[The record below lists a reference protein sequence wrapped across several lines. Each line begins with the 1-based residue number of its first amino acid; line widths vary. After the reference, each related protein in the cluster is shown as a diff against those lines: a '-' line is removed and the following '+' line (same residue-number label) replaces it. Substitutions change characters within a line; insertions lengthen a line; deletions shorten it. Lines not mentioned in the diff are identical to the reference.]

1 MKKVRC
7 DRYQIGSFVFEIN
20 HTGEILFP
28 KSFLRFQEKDALP
41 VQQSYELVLTDRI
54 PQMSGEV
61 IARRDD
67 IKVLSDGGRERRV
80 FRFLGA
86 PMAYGCYEEVDE
98 KHCRCML
105 QRDFL
110 QYSQVDT
117 VFCSLFALER
127 HLLAQNGCVLHCA
140 ALHVGGEAILFSGP
154 SGIGKSTH
162 ASLWTEHVSGSWVL
176 NGDRALLQKRD
187 GRWHVFGWP
196 VSGSSDICI
205 NEAYPLRAVVFLR
218 QEPENSGEQC
228 KGASAVKALVSQMT
242 VNHWNLQAVT
252 HIWELA
258 EALAEDVPVYR
269 YGCNTKPD
277 AVYKLQKL
285 LEGEDA

>member
-1 MKKVRC
+1 MKKIRC
-7 DRYQIGSFVFEIN
+7 DRYQIGSFVFEII
-20 HTGEILFP
+20 HTREIPFP
-28 KSFLRFQEKDALP
+28 KSFLRFQRRDTPP
-41 VQQSYELVLTDRI
+41 VQQSYELILADRI
-54 PQMSGEV
+54 PQMSGEM

-67 IKVLSDGGRERRV
+67 IEVFSDGGRERRL

-98 KHCRCML
+98 KHCRSML
-105 QRDFL
+105 QREFL

-140 ALHVGGEAILFSGP
+140 ALCVEGEVILFSGP

-162 ASLWTEHVSGSWVL
+162 ASLWTEHVSGSWIL
-176 NGDRALLQKRD
+176 NGDRALLQKHD
-187 GRWHVFGWP
+187 GRWYVFGWP

-218 QEPENSGEQC
+218 QEKENQGVQC
-228 KGASAVKALVSQMT
+228 RGASAVKALASQMT
-242 VNHWNLQAVT
+242 VNHWNIQAVT
-252 HIWELA
+252 HIWDLA
-258 EALAEDVPVYR
+258 EALAEDVPVYS
-269 YGCNTKPD
+269 YGCNTKPE
-277 AVYKLQKL
+277 AVQKLQKL
-285 LEGEDA
+285 LEREDT